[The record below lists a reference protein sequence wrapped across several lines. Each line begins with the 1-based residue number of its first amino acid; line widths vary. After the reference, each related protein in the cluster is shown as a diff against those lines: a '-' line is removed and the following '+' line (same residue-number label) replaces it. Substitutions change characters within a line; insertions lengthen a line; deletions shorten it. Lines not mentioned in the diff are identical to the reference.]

1 LDALVAHDWPG
12 NVRELANMIE
22 RAVVLC
28 GGTEIGTEDLALSA
42 KTVSGAVA
50 AASPVVDV
58 GDFHDGVKAY
68 KQALIR
74 AALQEA
80 DGNQTRA
87 AGLLGLQRTYLVKL
101 LRSLSI
107 RDDA

>member
-1 LDALVAHDWPG
+1 MDALMAHDWPG

-28 GGTEIGTEDLALSA
+28 GGTEIGADDLALSA
-42 KTVSGAVA
+42 KALAGGAPAPPA
-50 AASPVVDV
+50 ANVE
-58 GDFHDGVKAY
+58 GFHGGVKAY

-74 AALQEA
+74 AALHEA
-80 DGNQTRA
+80 GGNQTRA
-87 AGLLGLQRTYLVKL
+87 AELLGLQRTYLVKL

-107 RDDA
+107 REDA